1 MTRCEKPNRVAN
13 NRKSPGAKR
22 SYWPQFR
29 TTVKNDTQQLLT
41 GDRQKVHSNPFE
53 SRNWEAWSAVADAV
67 GGCRTDVTVLLNMYA
82 IQCSMLGLYYAPHSP
97 VELRQFVGSYQSPRT
112 LEKSS
117 QDGLQILPRSS
128 SQDGLNCP
136 SKFQRHVSM
145 SYDVFPALV
154 TRKVTQ
160 NNGRYAP
167 KVTQKRSICAKSDTK
182 WDTKSKS
189 DVYRL
194 AQYNTDFRRAA
205 QARRLRLAGHI
216 WTQ

>member
-1 MTRCEKPNRVAN
+1 MGAARSARSARCNW
-13 NRKSPGAKR
+13 KS
-22 SYWPQFR
+22 
-29 TTVKNDTQQLLT
+29 V
-41 GDRQKVHSNPFE
+41 
-53 SRNWEAWSAVADAV
+53 
-67 GGCRTDVTVLLNMYA
+67 
-82 IQCSMLGLYYAPHSP
+82 GLYYAPHSP

-182 WDTKSKS
+182 NGRYAPKVSQKRSICAKSDTKWDTKSKS